1 MRGNAFKGDILWHFD
16 FSTKSGAHQINL
28 IGSWQSRMICIGRHV
43 GGHTLA
49 HQHGGQNYF
58 LLISCLTFDSYAQM
72 SFKRYHIIFSTFSLK
87 FKCKI
92 CVRKEVIHN
101 FKNHELRTTSYELT
115 HFKKMVRAW
124 KAKSLLFCLR
134 YDLII
139 VFRRQNHITSIFIKT
154 MSRDPLVQ
162 MAYSFWNAW
171 TRFNDFLWTPKCSVG
186 KQMYNFTF

>member
-1 MRGNAFKGDILWHFD
+1 M
-16 FSTKSGAHQINL
+16 
-28 IGSWQSRMICIGRHV
+28 
-43 GGHTLA
+43 
-49 HQHGGQNYF
+49 
-58 LLISCLTFDSYAQM
+58 SC
-72 SFKRYHIIFSTFSLK
+72 KRYHIIFSTFSLK

-134 YDLII
+134 YDPLI
-139 VFRRQNHITSIFIKT
+139 VFGRQNHITFIFIKT

-162 MAYSFWNAW
+162 MAYSKFPTSIPTTFICGVPPPPPGGDGLPFVLSWLA
-171 TRFNDFLWTPKCSVG
+171 VG
-186 KQMYNFTF
+186 RRLNFSIQRGQPSISWVSRISFPTDSLSPVHCPLPCLPFPLPAPQPVAKSW

>member
-1 MRGNAFKGDILWHFD
+1 M
-16 FSTKSGAHQINL
+16 
-28 IGSWQSRMICIGRHV
+28 
-43 GGHTLA
+43 
-49 HQHGGQNYF
+49 
-58 LLISCLTFDSYAQM
+58 SC
-72 SFKRYHIIFSTFSLK
+72 KRYHIIFSTFSLK

-134 YDLII
+134 YDPLI
-139 VFRRQNHITSIFIKT
+139 VFGRQNHITFIFIKT

-162 MAYSFWNAW
+162 MAYSKFPTSIPTTFICGVPPPPPGGGWL
-171 TRFNDFLWTPKCSVG
+171 TICSFLVSCGATPKLLNSTRATFYQSGLYKFFPYWLSLSLSLSLPLPPPPSLSLVSSVRICYVFSFG
-186 KQMYNFTF
+186 KI